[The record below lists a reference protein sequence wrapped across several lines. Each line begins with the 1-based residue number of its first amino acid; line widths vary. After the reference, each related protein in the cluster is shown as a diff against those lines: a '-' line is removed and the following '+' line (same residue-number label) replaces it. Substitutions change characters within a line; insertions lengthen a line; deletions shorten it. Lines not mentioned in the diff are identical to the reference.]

1 MYSFKESSTC
11 EYDVIILSPTLCN
24 HPDYRPEESTEN
36 VIQCVPIG
44 ESTPVKPKA
53 LTDLEEE
60 SQRLKS
66 EKMFQ
71 GNFKQGNKPGKTF
84 LERPSLSLMK
94 SLKLRFTLFFQE
106 A

>member
-24 HPDYRPEESTEN
+24 HLDYRPEESTEHIIN
-36 VIQCVPIG
+36 CQPANDR
-44 ESTPVKPKA
+44 TPEKPLA
-53 LTDLEEE
+53 LTELEEE

-71 GNFKQGNKPGKTF
+71 GNFMQGNKPGI
-84 LERPSLSLMK
+84 ELS
-94 SLKLRFTLFFQE
+94 
-106 A
+106 